1 MQTKHQRKDYRIMKM
16 SFSKTEMSEALN
28 NISRAVP
35 QRATIPA
42 LEGVKLCLI
51 NGKLEITGY
60 DLEIGIQTVIDAESD
75 DYGEYVFNSR
85 LFSDIIR
92 KMPTDTVTVEI
103 NTNLT
108 ARIFGGNAE
117 YNIMAM
123 SADEY
128 PSIPEANQERKITIP
143 QPLLKNMINQTIFAV
158 AVSESKPI
166 LTGELFEIEDGS
178 FNLVAI
184 DGYKLAIRNEMLKT
198 DQNYNFVIKA
208 RSLSEIAKLL
218 GDDDSEMTEIFVSKK
233 HINFKISNYTVISRL
248 LEGEFH
254 NYRGAMPKEYETDVI
269 IDTKPFIDCLDRCT
283 LLLNDKVKAPVR
295 CAFSDGE
302 VKISCT
308 STIGKLSDEM
318 DAEINGPE
326 VEIGFNCR
334 YLLDALRAAESDKVR
349 LSLSGS
355 ASPMR
360 IMPIDGDSFTFL
372 VLPVRL
378 R

>member
-1 MQTKHQRKDYRIMKM
+1 
-16 SFSKTEMSEALN
+16 
-28 NISRAVP
+28 
-35 QRATIPA
+35 
-42 LEGVKLCLI
+42 
-51 NGKLEITGY
+51 
-60 DLEIGIQTVIDAESD
+60 
-75 DYGEYVFNSR
+75 
-85 LFSDIIR
+85 
-92 KMPTDTVTVEI
+92 
-103 NTNLT
+103 
-108 ARIFGGNAE
+108 
-117 YNIMAM
+117 
-123 SADEY
+123 
-128 PSIPEANQERKITIP
+128 
-143 QPLLKNMINQTIFAV
+143 
-158 AVSESKPI
+158 
-166 LTGELFEIEDGS
+166 
-178 FNLVAI
+178 
-184 DGYKLAIRNEMLKT
+184 MLKT

-295 CAFSDGE
+295 CAFADGE

-318 DAEINGPE
+318 NAEINGPE

-334 YLLDALRAAESDKVR
+334 YLIEAVRAAESDKIKMYSNGG
-349 LSLSGS
+349 L
-355 ASPMR
+355 APMK
-360 IMPIDGDSFTFL
+360 IVPLEGDAYTFL

-378 R
+378 KSE

>member
-1 MQTKHQRKDYRIMKM
+1 MKM
-16 SFSKTEMSEALN
+16 TFSKSEMSEALN
-28 NISRAVP
+28 NISRVVP

-60 DLEIGIQTVIDAESD
+60 DLEIGIQTVIDAQSD
-75 DYGEYVFNSR
+75 DYGEYVFNSK
-85 LFSDIIR
+85 LFADIIR
-92 KMPTDTVTVEI
+92 KMPSDTVTVEI
-103 NTNLT
+103 NPNLT
-108 ARIFGGNAE
+108 SRIFSGSAE

-158 AVSESKPI
+158 AVSEAKPI
-166 LTGELFEIEDGS
+166 LTGELFEIEDGN

-184 DGYKLAIRNEMLKT
+184 DGYKLAIRKEILKT
-198 DQNYNFVIKA
+198 DQNYNFVVKA
-208 RSLSEIAKLL
+208 RSLSEISKLL
-218 GDDDSEMTEIFVSKK
+218 GDDDSKMAEIFVSKK

-254 NYRGAMPKEYETDVI
+254 NYRGAMPNEYETDVI

-295 CAFSDGE
+295 CTFADNE
-302 VKISCT
+302 IKISCT

-326 VEIGFNCR
+326 LEIGFNCR

-349 LSLSGS
+349 LSLNGS

-360 IMPIDGDSFTFL
+360 ITPIEGDSFTFL